1 MAIQDG
7 EPFTLNLGHPE
18 IMRSILAQILATG
31 DVLGRDE
38 VGRTVLAVAVEDWL
52 FDELAA
58 LDADLADLEPEPDE
72 EDDPPEAAEGAPL
85 YLGSP

>member
-1 MAIQDG
+1 MAISDG

-18 IMRSILAQILATG
+18 LMRSILAQILGTG

-38 VGRTVLAVAVEDWL
+38 AGRTVLAVAVEDWL

-58 LDADLADLEPEPDE
+58 PDAALEDPEPELDE
-72 EDDPPEAAEGAPL
+72 EDDPPEDEGAPL
-85 YLGSP
+85 YLGGP